1 MSELV
6 LIIILVAWLTEALLL
21 GRWMARHGFDGRRWR
36 SIGVLLGPVA
46 VVLGGVVVRRS
57 TAEPR
62 LLQAGDGRAG
72 AIDILVGVDGSPES
86 NAAVHL
92 VDRLFAT
99 TAGRVTLARVI
110 PFDAAAEVEQDA
122 RTQLAAAAALDPRL
136 RPATVVLEGAPAP
149 ALQEYARRLGYELI
163 VVGARGSGK
172 SRGPLGSVATALA
185 GGGEVPVLL
194 ADDVGAERRRTGS
207 AA

>member
-1 MSELV
+1 MTEFVVIVILAAWVAEAVLV
-6 LIIILVAWLTEALLL
+6 

-36 SIGVLLGPVA
+36 SIALLFGPVA
-46 VVLGGVVVRRS
+46 VVLGVVVVRRPR
-57 TAEPR
+57 AEPR
-62 LLQAGDGRAG
+62 LVQAGEGRAG
-72 AIDILVGVDGSPES
+72 AVDILVGVDGSFES
-86 NAAVHL
+86 DAAVHL
-92 VDRLFAT
+92 VGRLLTT

-110 PFDAAAEVEQDA
+110 PFDAPPEVEQDA
-122 RTQLAAAAALDPRL
+122 RTQLAAAAALDGRL

-194 ADDVGAERRRTGS
+194 ADDVGEARRRTGS